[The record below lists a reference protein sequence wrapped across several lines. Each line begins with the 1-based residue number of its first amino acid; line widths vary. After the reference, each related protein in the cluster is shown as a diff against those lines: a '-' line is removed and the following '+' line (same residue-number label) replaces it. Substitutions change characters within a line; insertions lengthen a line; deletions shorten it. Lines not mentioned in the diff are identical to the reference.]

1 MTSESKIM
9 ALSYLMITMLLPLA
23 GDLIRPRILAA
34 VIVAGGLVVGF
45 AVGRRKRMFVPMRF
59 HQEFWMLAAAVFLF
73 GMVPLCERGILG
85 ESGDGSIFAYLG
97 LSAMFYYV
105 MRGQDAIRMAQFDF
119 VFYAGSAILLL
130 YLVSYAISADMVLLP
145 LCVLS
150 DKTMTDAVGIIN
162 AMIAA
167 WGFCRE
173 KDRVR
178 RMMYCAGGVIAFLV
192 VALNDTPGM
201 MLLLLAGI
209 YALVLTVPPVKEYI
223 KRALSL
229 FIGAT
234 FLACNL
240 SLILDYTKVFKLDG
254 LSYSLQGSAIA
265 ELLLSGF
272 TLYAVSVWD
281 RLKENGELNKK
292 GLSILQ
298 KKLERLAVCAGK
310 VFLVFLIFCGIHL
323 WVGLDRF
330 MVLFFE
336 ERWAE
341 MQEGMVVSVL
351 VKWVERM
358 SSALSGLWKGSLPA
372 LCYRAGGAAG
382 LLLGTFVVIWALWQI
397 RSVWRAGK
405 NMRLLLIISGEISAL
420 LFMAPVC
427 VELLP
432 FYAVWIDLLICG
444 LQPKAEKKPERLEAE
459 TG

>member
-23 GDLIRPRILAA
+23 GDLMSPWILTA
-34 VIVAGGLVVGF
+34 VIVAGGLAAGF
-45 AVGRRKRMFVPMRF
+45 AVGRGERMLAPVRF
-59 HQEFWMLAAAVFLF
+59 HQELWVFVAAIFLF
-73 GMVPLCERGILG
+73 SMIPLCEKGILG
-85 ESGDGSIFAYLG
+85 KSGDGSIFAYLG

-178 RMMYCAGGVIAFLV
+178 RMMYCVGGVIAFLV

-209 YALVLTVPPVKEYI
+209 YAFVLTVPPVKEYI

-229 FIGAT
+229 FIGAA

-240 SLILDYTKVFKLDG
+240 SLILDHTKVFKLDG
-254 LSYSLQGSAIA
+254 LSYSLQGSVMA
-265 ELLLSGF
+265 ELILCGF
-272 TLYAVSVWD
+272 TLYTVSMWD

-292 GLSILQ
+292 GLSGLQ
-298 KKLERLAVCAGK
+298 IKLKRLAVSAGK
-310 VFLVFLIFCGIHL
+310 LFLVFLIFCGIHL

-336 ERWAE
+336 ERWAD
-341 MQEGMVVSVL
+341 MQEGLIISVL
-351 VKWVERM
+351 VKWIVWM
-358 SSALSGLWKGSLPA
+358 GGALGGLWRGSLPA

-382 LLLGTFVVIWALWQI
+382 LFLGIFVAIWTLWQI

-405 NMRLLLIISGEISAL
+405 SMKLITIVCGEIFAL
-420 LFMAPVC
+420 LFMAPASA
-427 VELLP
+427 ELLP

-444 LQPKAEKKPERLEAE
+444 LQPKQGRKIGLYFSA
-459 TG
+459 